1 MSTQRGRIIYA
12 VRSSSTLSV
21 FLFFLAIRGR
31 VRRVL
36 RGFFGSWR
44 GIRWAFG
51 RARLEDDEKLK
62 GIVVSITLAGLICL
76 ICSKRGM

>member
-1 MSTQRGRIIYA
+1 MCFVHPR
-12 VRSSSTLSV
+12 VF
-21 FLFFLAIRGR
+21 FLFYFIFFFFLRGR
-31 VRRVL
+31 VRRVP
-36 RGFFGSWR
+36 GFFGSWR

-62 GIVVSITLAGLICL
+62 RIVVSITLAGLICL